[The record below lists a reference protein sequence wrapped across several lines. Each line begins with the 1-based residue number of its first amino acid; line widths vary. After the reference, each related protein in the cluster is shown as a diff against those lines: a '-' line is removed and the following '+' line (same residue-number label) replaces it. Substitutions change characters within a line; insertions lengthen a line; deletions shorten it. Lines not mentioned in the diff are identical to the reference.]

1 MRELKIED
9 VLNYLP
15 HRYPFLL
22 IDRVLSYEK
31 NKTLTAIKNVTI
43 NEHYFTGHFPE
54 RPVMPGV
61 LIVEALAQAACV
73 LAFLSTQRSTQD
85 EIYFLAG
92 IDNAK
97 FKRIVEP
104 GDQLTLRID
113 VLRNKRSF
121 MKVLGTASVGDEVA
135 CTAEL
140 ISVRKGNEA

>member
-22 IDRVLSYEK
+22 VDRVLSYEK

-43 NEHYFTGHFPE
+43 NEHYFTGHFPT

-73 LAFLSTQRSTQD
+73 LAFLSTEESPQEAT
-85 EIYFLAG
+85 YFLAG
-92 IDNAK
+92 VNHAK

-104 GDQLTLRID
+104 GDQLNLHIE
-113 VLRNKRSF
+113 VLRTKRDVI
-121 MKVLGTASVGDEVA
+121 KVLGTASVCGDIA

-140 ISVRKGNEA
+140 ISVRKGSTT